1 VHRKNGLSGS
11 RGIWATVKRGLVQFF
26 CSAAFLSSP
35 LLLRAEAWTQEAG
48 HGQFILTASFFDI
61 GTYFNQA
68 SKIEP
73 LDYAGRFRKFELNPY
88 LEYGLTSRFTAVL
101 NVRIP
106 FLEYSN
112 EFNLQR
118 SAGFGDIEIG
128 LRRRFN
134 SMESPTVLSG
144 QLSVLFPTY
153 PADLNPP
160 PGNHQVDVEARFIV
174 GRGITITH
182 RHAFWEFAAAYR
194 YRSEQPADQF
204 RSDATF
210 GIDLTPRL
218 MLLAQYFGITGLQN
232 GEPFQI
238 GSNPNLQSDFDLYKA
253 QLSVVIRTPHKT
265 RFQVGWLDAF
275 AGRNTGHG
283 QELLIAIW
291 KDF

>member
-1 VHRKNGLSGS
+1 MSGS
-11 RGIWATVKRGLVQFF
+11 RCVGVVKHGLVQFACF
-26 CSAAFLSSP
+26 AAFFCFP

-61 GTYFNQA
+61 GTCFNQA
-68 SKIEP
+68 SKIQP
-73 LDYAGRFRKFELNPY
+73 LDYSGRFRKVELNPY
-88 LEYGLTSRFTAVL
+88 LEYGLTSRVTVIL

-112 EFNLQR
+112 ELNVQR

-134 SMESPTVLSG
+134 SMESPTVFSG
-144 QLSVLFPTY
+144 QLSVLFPAY
-153 PADLNPP
+153 SADVNPP

-174 GRGITITH
+174 GRGVTIAQ
-182 RHAFWEFAAAYR
+182 RHAFWEFAVAYR

-232 GEPFQI
+232 GEPFLV
-238 GSNPNLQSDFDLYKA
+238 GDNPNLQSDFDLYKG
-253 QLSVVIRTPHKT
+253 QLSLVLRMPHKT

-283 QELLIAIW
+283 QELLVAIW